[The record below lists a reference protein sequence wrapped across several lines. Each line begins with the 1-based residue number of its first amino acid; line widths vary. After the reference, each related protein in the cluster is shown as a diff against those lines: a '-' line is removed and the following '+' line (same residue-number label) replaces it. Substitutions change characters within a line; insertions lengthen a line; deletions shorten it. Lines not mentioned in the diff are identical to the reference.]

1 MRRQGGHAPKK
12 LERLARE
19 WASGRSLSTDDD
31 EFDDECRK
39 FGVDPAALRW
49 TDDAP
54 TKERAVIWPD
64 MRDSVALFFALSTQ
78 WRWTGAGMA
87 GLFRTGI
94 DYNAIEPTSRA
105 TEITM
110 TPALFDDIRTLER
123 EALGVW
129 SRRRG

>member
-64 MRDSVALFFALSTQ
+64 MRDSVALFFALSTKEAAEI
-78 WRWTGAGMA
+78 G
-87 GLFRTGI
+87 
-94 DYNAIEPTSRA
+94 SRLW
-105 TEITM
+105 M
-110 TPALFDDIRTLER
+110 SLHRSCLMP
-123 EALGVW
+123 
-129 SRRRG
+129 